1 MFTDLERTYDN
12 SFFPFMDLWY
22 AILWLSTLIKL
33 FAYWMFTLIVK
44 FLLNIY
50 TLPISPLH
58 PAKQVKQPALFSQYG
73 EVRKVEPPA
82 VGPRESVR
90 YGWGRFSPRY
100 SANGWVR
107 VSAVCLIHWTAA
119 SVMFQSLVI
128 TLFVDVSPTRSV
140 TGRPSCLSRNGTSL
154 VHASTRL
161 LNREVFAEIITNN
174 TCSRQC

>member
-1 MFTDLERTYDN
+1 MKLWHANTTSLRFLPSGCSHFFLNSCWTFTHYPSLHY
-12 SFFPFMDLWY
+12 
-22 AILWLSTLIKL
+22 IKQL
-33 FAYWMFTLIVK
+33 
-44 FLLNIY
+44 
-50 TLPISPLH
+50 
-58 PAKQVKQPALFSQYG
+58 ALFSQYG

-82 VGPRESVR
+82 VGPKESVR

-100 SANGWVR
+100 SANGWAR
-107 VSAVCLIHWTAA
+107 DAAVCRIHWTAA

-161 LNREVFAEIITNN
+161 LNRQVFIEILCNHKCTRKCSN
-174 TCSRQC
+174 TFCIHMYCFIIF

>member
-1 MFTDLERTYDN
+1 M
-12 SFFPFMDLWY
+12 
-22 AILWLSTLIKL
+22 
-33 FAYWMFTLIVK
+33 
-44 FLLNIY
+44 
-50 TLPISPLH
+50 
-58 PAKQVKQPALFSQYG
+58 FSQYG

-90 YGWGRFSPRY
+90 YGCGRLSPTY
-100 SANGWVR
+100 SANGWAR
-107 VSAVCLIHWTAA
+107 DTAVCRIHWTAA

-161 LNREVFAEIITNN
+161 LNNREVPKSEQFFLPIFKSVYLLFYHFAKHFRMISEIM
-174 TCSRQC
+174 

>member
-1 MFTDLERTYDN
+1 
-12 SFFPFMDLWY
+12 MDLWY
-22 AILWLSTLIKL
+22 AILWLSTLIEL
-33 FAYWMFTLIVK
+33 FACWMFTLLVK

-50 TLPISPLH
+50 TWSISLLH
-58 PAKQVKQPALFSQYG
+58 DPAKQVKQPALFSQYG

-82 VGPRESVR
+82 VGPRDSVR

-107 VSAVCLIHWTAA
+107 DSAVCLIHWTAA

-161 LNREVFAEIITNN
+161 LNREVFTEFITNH
-174 TCSRQC
+174 TGSRQC